1 MPLTLRPT
9 GLGSGIAKDRPDY
22 TVVAGEWE
30 VRRIYEKRMI
40 AGRQACFCEA
50 LRSLVIASS
59 RSRTDRVIVMEIPV
73 RMRQTRTATETEESP
88 IRTLLSGKDH

>member
-1 MPLTLRPT
+1 MPLTLRAT

-59 RSRTDRVIVMEIPV
+59 RSRTDRVIVMETAPDSHGNRNRGIPNQDSSV
-73 RMRQTRTATETEESP
+73 RQRP
-88 IRTLLSGKDH
+88 LV